1 MKQPLALRMR
11 PKTIDDVIGQK
22 HLVGKDMILR
32 KVVEQKQLFSFIFF
46 GPSGTG
52 KTTLAKAI
60 ANSLNRPYRLF
71 NAVTGNK
78 KELDAIFLEAK
89 MNNGLVLIVDE
100 IHRLNKDKQDLLL
113 PYLEEGLIY
122 LMGTTTSNPYFAINP
137 AIRSRCHLLEVKA
150 LTTDDIKAAINNAI
164 KAPEGLNNEVTIA
177 DDALQVIANHANG
190 DIRYALNVLEIC
202 AIANKHI
209 TMDVV
214 LEYSRLANSSIS
226 KDDDGYKYKI
236 DVQGPAGIANAGIF
250 DSGTN
255 SIENIAKTLSNQ
267 VQQILNMN
275 PANTITVRVRGH
287 SRGGVALSFFL
298 REISKQYKPKVS
310 VDYSIQYDPV
320 PGQTISIENMDYSKI
335 GSSKYYRYDVDRR
348 LVKKSIVVYS
358 LYTQYG
364 YERFGTTENS
374 FVPQAVFGT
383 DIIIIEC
390 KNHSVGLDKGKE
402 FIDTQ
407 LDRGVY
413 IRRHYQLEKVNSY
426 EEFKHH
432 RAILEYPFNQANKN
446 NPKNE
451 EIEKRVNYQQKRYNV
466 IYDVVKAWF
475 KKKN

>member
-137 AIRSRCHLLEVKA
+137 AIRSRSHLLEVKA
-150 LTTDDIKAAINNAI
+150 LSADDISEAINNAI
-164 KAPEGLNNEVTIA
+164 KAPEGLNNEVTI
-177 DDALQVIANHANG
+177 DEDALHIIANHANG

-226 KDDDGYKYKI
+226 KDDDGHYDALSALQKSI
-236 DVQGPAGIANAGIF
+236 RGSDVQAALYYLARLIQANDMVSIERRLLTIAYEDIGLANPAACARCVNAIDAAKRIGFPEARIPLANTVIELALSPKSRSADEAIDAALNVVNSTSYQVPAYLRLTPVNMDEDDKYDYARKDMWPHIQYLPDEIANIEF
-250 DSGTN
+250 YIPQN
-255 SIENIAKTLSNQ
+255 SSKAEIQLLENYNKLKTLKRTKN
-267 VQQILNMN
+267 LKK
-275 PANTITVRVRGH
+275 
-287 SRGGVALSFFL
+287 L
-298 REISKQYKPKVS
+298 
-310 VDYSIQYDPV
+310 
-320 PGQTISIENMDYSKI
+320 
-335 GSSKYYRYDVDRR
+335 
-348 LVKKSIVVYS
+348 KKS
-358 LYTQYG
+358 L
-364 YERFGTTENS
+364 
-374 FVPQAVFGT
+374 
-383 DIIIIEC
+383 
-390 KNHSVGLDKGKE
+390 
-402 FIDTQ
+402 
-407 LDRGVY
+407 
-413 IRRHYQLEKVNSY
+413 
-426 EEFKHH
+426 
-432 RAILEYPFNQANKN
+432 
-446 NPKNE
+446 
-451 EIEKRVNYQQKRYNV
+451 
-466 IYDVVKAWF
+466 
-475 KKKN
+475 